1 MKKILLTLMCATA
14 LVVSANANA
23 KDKKD
28 FPNGEPPR
36 HERMADKLARDLNLT
51 AEQKTQADKIR
62 KDGREKVK
70 PLMEKMKKIHE
81 EMDKLREDNMKE
93 FEKIL
98 TPEQQEKFAQIKAE
112 MKKHDM
118 RRKGHKGPKGPR
130 PGHGMMKPEP
140 HPGMHPDMHSDF
152 TKPDADAKP
161 EKK

>member
-14 LVVSANANA
+14 LVMSANANA
-23 KDKKD
+23 KEKRD

-36 HERMADKLARDLNLT
+36 HERMADKLAQDLNLT

-70 PLMEKMKKIHE
+70 PLMEKVKKIHE

-118 RRKGHKGPKGPR
+118 RRKGHKGPR
-130 PGHGMMKPEP
+130 PGHEMMNPDLPEP
-140 HPGMHPDMHSDF
+140 
-152 TKPDADAKP
+152 DAKP